1 MKILTIITLLF
12 LGKIIGFENTT
23 SKKLAPLLL
32 VQQGSFIPKPCGT
45 QFKLNNVSYSHYFN
59 SSSSKLKV
67 WFRKVGTTT
76 WSYKVV
82 NGGANLINLSVCGFS
97 QSGNMPVSNY
107 ELNLT
112 TMNCNAPNSSCSS
125 SSPMYQFTTQACCCN
140 CPVPAPINNDRKN

>member
-1 MKILTIITLLF
+1 MKILTIIALLF
-12 LGKIIGFENTT
+12 LGNFENPT

-32 VQQGSFIPKPCGT
+32 VQQGSIIPKPCGT

-76 WSYKVV
+76 WSHKVV
-82 NGGANLINLSVCGFS
+82 NGGSNLIKLSVCGFS
-97 QSGNMPVSNY
+97 QSGKMTVSNY
-107 ELNLT
+107 ELHLT
-112 TMNCNAPNSSCSS
+112 TMNCNAPNSSCSA
-125 SSPMYQFTTQACCCN
+125 SSPVSQFTTQACCCN